1 MVSSDIKKY
10 NKKYDYSYCM
20 GAFPTF
26 ELIQCRPEA
35 ADSVYVHSKTSESIR
50 DKITAECQRA
60 GVPVVLN
67 DRVIEK
73 VRDKESCLLLG
84 IFYKYEMWLDHG
96 RNHVVLVNPSDS
108 GNLGTIMRTCVGFGI
123 KDLAVIEPAVD
134 MFSPKTVRAS
144 MGAVFHMNVQYFS
157 DFSEYQ
163 EQFGEERICY
173 PFMLKGEERLG
184 DFSHP
189 QEKAFSLIFGNEAA
203 GLDDGYLEVG
213 RSVRIAHS
221 EDIDSLNLSLATG
234 IGIYEFTKSV
244 DFPGDR

>member
-26 ELIQCRPEA
+26 ELIHCRPGA
-35 ADSVYVHSKTSESIR
+35 ADSVYIHSKTSESIR

-60 GVPVVLN
+60 GIPVVLN

-84 IFYKYEMWLDHG
+84 IFYKYEMSLDHG

-144 MGAVFHMNVQYFS
+144 MGAIFHMNVQYFS

-163 EQFGEERICY
+163 AQFGEERICY

-203 GLDDGYLEVG
+203 GLDDDYLEVG

-234 IGIYEFTKSV
+234 IGIYEFTKNV
-244 DFPGDR
+244 DFP

>member
-1 MVSSDIKKY
+1 MGSSDIKKY
-10 NKKYDYSYCM
+10 HKKYDYSYCM

-26 ELIQCRPEA
+26 ELIQCRSKEA
-35 ADSVYVHSKTSESIR
+35 ESVYVHSKTSESIR
-50 DKITAECQRA
+50 DKIIAECQKA
-60 GVPVVLN
+60 GVPVMFN

-84 IFYKYEMWLDHG
+84 IFYKYEMSLVHG
-96 RNHVVLVNPSDS
+96 ENHVVLVNPSDS

-134 MFSPKTVRAS
+134 MFNPKTIRAS
-144 MGAVFHMNVQYFS
+144 MGAIFHMNVQYFN
-157 DFSEYQ
+157 DFSEY
-163 EQFGEERICY
+163 EELFGGERICY

-189 QEKAFSLIFGNEAA
+189 EEKAFSLIFGNEAT
-203 GLDDGYLEVG
+203 GLDDGYLGVG

-234 IGIYEFTKSV
+234 IGIYEFTKNAN
-244 DFPGDR
+244 F